1 MNLLTRYLNKK
12 EKYVIYKNKK
22 LQRFQIWR
30 FKIDSTFSD
39 VVNIVASNSLEYVLI
54 QSGLIKPI
62 TNSDIAY
69 DTSHEIPVEFNKYVS
84 DAVVA
89 NIILE
94 NAVENNGSYVLDANG
109 MKNVWMQC
117 YNHVANMI
125 LYFSTEE
132 ALKTKKIHEL
142 YNIAIKKENK
152 KSKKSSVK
160 SKKIRK

>member
-1 MNLLTRYLNKK
+1 MPST
-12 EKYVIYKNKK
+12 KNKNSK
-22 LQRFQIWR
+22 DSKIWR

-39 VVNIVASNSLEYVLI
+39 VVNIIASNSLEFVLI

-62 TNSDIAY
+62 TNSDIAFN
-69 DTSHEIPVEFNKYVS
+69 TSHEIPVEFNKYVS

-89 NIILE
+89 NIVLE
-94 NAVENNGSYVLDANG
+94 NAVENNGSYVIDADG

-142 YNIAIKKENK
+142 YNIAIIKVKKENK
-152 KSKKSSVK
+152 KAKKSSVK
-160 SKKIRK
+160 NKKNRK